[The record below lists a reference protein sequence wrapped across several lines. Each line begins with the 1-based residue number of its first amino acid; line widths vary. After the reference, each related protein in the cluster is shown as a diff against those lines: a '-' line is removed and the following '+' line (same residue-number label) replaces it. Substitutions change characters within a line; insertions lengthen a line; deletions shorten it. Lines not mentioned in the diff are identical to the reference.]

1 MKGKFADMLGLNQA
15 TTDSLG
21 LGPASFASPTSMM
34 KPNLFQSLH
43 HKMKQKHPAY
53 IKPSW
58 KNINN
63 MAANK
68 GPKGQKDLSAELE
81 RLKEEL

>member
-1 MKGKFADMLGLNQA
+1 MLGLNHA

-43 HKMKQKHPAY
+43 HQIQQKHPAY
-53 IKPSW
+53 IKPAW
-58 KNINN
+58 KNMNN
-63 MAANK
+63 VVPGT

>member
-1 MKGKFADMLGLNQA
+1 MKGKFADMLGLNHA

-43 HKMKQKHPAY
+43 HKMKP
-53 IKPSW
+53 
-58 KNINN
+58 
-63 MAANK
+63 
-68 GPKGQKDLSAELE
+68 L
-81 RLKEEL
+81 